1 MGMWFRDYFRN
12 QKKLVE
18 ENATLRRR
26 LFHAEKSCDKM
37 AEMLQAVGTERLTP
51 LIHDSCRGCS
61 YAVWRL
67 ADLRYAQHAFFL
79 GCRKQNSCES
89 FVPETKIIWAPER
102 TEFVLKAPQEQSES

>member
-1 MGMWFRDYFRN
+1 MWFRDYFRN
-12 QKKLVE
+12 RKKLMD
-18 ENATLRRR
+18 ENATLRRQ
-26 LFHAEKSCDKM
+26 LFYAEKSCDEM

-67 ADLRYAQHAFFL
+67 ADLRYMQHAFFL

-102 TEFVLKAPQEQSES
+102 TEFVLKAPQKQSES